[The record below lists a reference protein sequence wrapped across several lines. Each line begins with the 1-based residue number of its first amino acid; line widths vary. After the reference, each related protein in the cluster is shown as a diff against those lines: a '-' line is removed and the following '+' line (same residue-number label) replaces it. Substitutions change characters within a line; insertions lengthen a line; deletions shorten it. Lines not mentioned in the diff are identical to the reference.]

1 MGILPRQ
8 SKTAHPERQGTARAD
23 RELAKL
29 HFCTALLYTVFM
41 EETKVG
47 AAMHRLR
54 EARGLTLRAVAEL
67 SGFSASFLSQV
78 ENDQASPSISS
89 MERIAAAL
97 GVTLGEFF
105 HTAEQ
110 SPAKVIRADQ
120 RQTLHSGWSNARI
133 ESLASGERLSLQPA
147 VVTLKPGGRSAKA
160 PYEAPSIE
168 FVFVLSGKVMLT
180 LQTEEQEMSEGDAI
194 TIPKGVLRQWQNVS
208 SQITRFLIVS
218 AH

>member
-1 MGILPRQ
+1 
-8 SKTAHPERQGTARAD
+8 
-23 RELAKL
+23 
-29 HFCTALLYTVFM
+29 M

-47 AAMHRLR
+47 PAVHRLR
-54 EARGLTLRAVAEL
+54 ETRGLTLREVAER

-110 SPAKVIRADQ
+110 SPAKVIRADD
-120 RQTLHSGWSNARI
+120 RQALHSGWSNAQMQ
-133 ESLASGERLSLQPA
+133 SLAGGDLSRTLQP
-147 VVTLKPGGRSAKA
+147 VLVTLKPGGRSAKA
-160 PYEAPSIE
+160 PYPAPSIE
-168 FVFVLSGKVMLT
+168 FVFVLTGQIRLT
-180 LQTEEQEMSEGDAI
+180 LHSQGHEMCEGDAV
-194 TIPKGVLRQWQNVS
+194 TIPKGAMRQWQNVS
-208 SQITRFLIVS
+208 GKLTRFLIVS

>member
-1 MGILPRQ
+1 
-8 SKTAHPERQGTARAD
+8 
-23 RELAKL
+23 
-29 HFCTALLYTVFM
+29 M
-41 EETKVG
+41 EETKIG
-47 AAMHRLR
+47 AAVHRLR
-54 EARGLTLRAVAEL
+54 EARGLTLRAVAER

-105 HTAEQ
+105 HSAEQ
-110 SPAKVIRADQ
+110 SPAKVIRADR

-133 ESLASGERLSLQPA
+133 ESLASGERLSLQPV
-147 VVTLKPGGRSAKA
+147 VVTLKPGGRSGKA

-168 FVFVLSGKVMLT
+168 FVFVLAGRVLLT

-208 SQITRFLIVS
+208 SAIARFLIVS